1 MINKNILFLAA
12 ANMVALFATAK
23 TNFPDAVPAD
33 TSRVIDIEEVVV
45 VASPKENFKLREQPS
60 SVTLFSREDMERFGI
75 KSIKNL
81 TSYAR
86 NLFIPDYGSRM
97 TSAIY
102 IRGIGSRINTP
113 AVGLYLDNMPVIDK
127 SSFDFFML
135 DIDRVDVLNGPQATL
150 YGRNSMGGLIRT
162 YTVNPMKKQGT
173 MIKLGATGRTTG
185 RRVSAITRQKIN
197 DRLAFSLGGYY
208 SAENG
213 FFRNDSTGRKA
224 DDSHE
229 AGAKARLV
237 YQPSKRLSLDLQ
249 VNYNYTD
256 QGAYPYYYTGKAP
269 SSKSSEP
276 YPQYINK
283 LTSNRNNNYRR
294 NSLTSGLAAGYKFK
308 KGTLS
313 SVTSWQFLQDR
324 MVMDQDFLAA
334 DIYSLGQM
342 QRSHALSE
350 EITYK
355 TTGENRWQSVSGLF
369 FMHQSMHTNSP
380 VSFYSD
386 GMSMLNAN
394 FSRVIPPV
402 SYENPYNHQMTNVE
416 MSLALTDPSMKFNG
430 KYYTPVSNYAIFHQ
444 STIKDLFV
452 RNLSLI
458 VGLRLDLE
466 HQSLDYN
473 MNSTE
478 INYSFSTSMS
488 KPANLTVQ
496 PAVNGARK
504 DDYVQL
510 LPKAALQ
517 YDFNNRLGNVYVSF
531 SKGFRSGGYNIQ
543 MCSELAQ
550 TQMQG
555 DMMRGVKN
563 YCDNLF
569 QGLIDNARN
578 DVVRDMFSGIKEKV
592 DNNIPDINAPDAKT
606 LRYKPEYSLNYEIG
620 THLNLLERA
629 LQIDAAMFYMSTRN
643 QQISHFSLNGLGRQM
658 VNAGKSACC
667 GAELGLR
674 SSLLDGKMD
683 IAASYGFTHSEFRKY
698 NDGKNNYKGKNVPFV
713 PMHNMSVAANYKFNL
728 SNSFVEAFTVGADVC
743 GAGRIY
749 WTEDNN
755 TWQNFYATLGAHIS
769 AEMKNVK
776 LNVWGKNI
784 TNSKYN
790 VFYFES
796 MSRGFEQHAAPC
808 RFGAD
813 ISFEF

>member
-1 MINKNILFLAA
+1 
-12 ANMVALFATAK
+12 
-23 TNFPDAVPAD
+23 
-33 TSRVIDIEEVVV
+33 
-45 VASPKENFKLREQPS
+45 
-60 SVTLFSREDMERFGI
+60 
-75 KSIKNL
+75 
-81 TSYAR
+81 
-86 NLFIPDYGSRM
+86 
-97 TSAIY
+97 
-102 IRGIGSRINTP
+102 
-113 AVGLYLDNMPVIDK
+113 
-127 SSFDFFML
+127 
-135 DIDRVDVLNGPQATL
+135 
-150 YGRNSMGGLIRT
+150 
-162 YTVNPMKKQGT
+162 
-173 MIKLGATGRTTG
+173 
-185 RRVSAITRQKIN
+185 
-197 DRLAFSLGGYY
+197 
-208 SAENG
+208 
-213 FFRNDSTGRKA
+213 
-224 DDSHE
+224 
-229 AGAKARLV
+229 
-237 YQPSKRLSLDLQ
+237 
-249 VNYNYTD
+249 
-256 QGAYPYYYTGKAP
+256 
-269 SSKSSEP
+269 
-276 YPQYINK
+276 
-283 LTSNRNNNYRR
+283 
-294 NSLTSGLAAGYKFK
+294 
-308 KGTLS
+308 
-313 SVTSWQFLQDR
+313 
-324 MVMDQDFLAA
+324 
-334 DIYSLGQM
+334 
-342 QRSHALSE
+342 
-350 EITYK
+350 
-355 TTGENRWQSVSGLF
+355 
-369 FMHQSMHTNSP
+369 
-380 VSFYSD
+380 
-386 GMSMLNAN
+386 
-394 FSRVIPPV
+394 
-402 SYENPYNHQMTNVE
+402 MTNVE

-430 KYYTPVSNYAIFHQ
+430 KYSTPVSNYAIFHQ

-458 VGLRLDLE
+458 LGLRLDLE

-504 DDYVQL
+504 DDYVQF

-517 YDFNNRLGNVYVSF
+517 YDFNNHLGNVYVSF

-674 SSLLDGKMD
+674 SSLLDDKMD

-698 NDGKNNYKGKNVPFV
+698 NDG
-713 PMHNMSVAANYKFNL
+713 
-728 SNSFVEAFTVGADVC
+728 EAFTVGADVC